1 MPGGPDPS
9 QSEVRRWKRWRGYVR
24 LGPTRP
30 PCKYHFVPVVVIGA
44 GAIGAPIAAQLFE
57 RGHPVVLVARG
68 RNFEAIA
75 KDGVEVATPDHT
87 RRSKVDVVDGVSSL
101 RIEPDDVIVLCV
113 KSQDTA
119 AVLGEL
125 VAVAPP
131 DLPVFCAQNGVANER
146 MVSRQFTN
154 TYGVCVMSPA
164 SYLEPGRVEVF
175 SSPIFGVLD
184 LGRWPGAVDESALRM
199 SEVLS
204 DSGYASMA
212 TAEIETLKWGKLL
225 SNVLNALEVLC
236 GPKAGTEELSKRVGD
251 EAVACL
257 AAHGVDVARAT
268 SLARERSQLVNY
280 HPIGSIRRAGSSSW
294 QSVLRGTGGV
304 ETDYLNGEIVALGR
318 RYGIDTPV
326 NALLVRRTNEMAR
339 EGRAPGSVSVAE
351 LESDLVR

>member
-1 MPGGPDPS
+1 M
-9 QSEVRRWKRWRGYVR
+9 
-24 LGPTRP
+24 
-30 PCKYHFVPVVVIGA
+30 PVVVVGA
-44 GAIGAPIAAQLFE
+44 GAIGAPMAAQLFE
-57 RGHPVVLVARG
+57 GGHPVVLVARG

-101 RIEPDDVIVLCV
+101 RLKPDDVIVLCV

-125 VAVAPP
+125 VAVAPS

-146 MVSRQFTN
+146 MVSRQFAN

-175 SSPIFGVLD
+175 SSPLLGVLD
-184 LGRWPGAVDESALRM
+184 LGRWPGAVDASALRM
-199 SEVLS
+199 SGVLS
-204 DSGYASMA
+204 ESGYASMA
-212 TAEIETLKWGKLL
+212 TAEIETLKWGKLR

-236 GPKAGTEELSKRVGD
+236 GPKAGTGALSQLVDD
-251 EAVACL
+251 EAVVCL
-257 AAHGVDVARAT
+257 TAHGVDVARAT

-280 HPIGSIRRAGSSSW
+280 HPIGTIRRVGSSSW
-294 QSVLRGTGGV
+294 QSVLRGTGNV

-318 RYGIDTPV
+318 RYGIETPV
-326 NALLVRRTNEMAR
+326 NALLVRRMNEMAR
-339 EGRAPGSVSVAE
+339 EGLTPGTVTAAE
-351 LESDLVR
+351 LQRDLDRHA